1 MNSKI
6 LVGIRTLLVSFQFLQ
21 NFHSSPFF
29 YPSVFLAFLVGGLLV
44 CLTRDKA
51 QSFCDELQAVDGH
64 PAWIVGEVVYGN
76 REVRI
81 DEDLKVIEV

>member
-6 LVGIRTLLVSFQFLQ
+6 LVGIRTVLVSFKL
-21 NFHSSPFF
+21 HRIPFQSI
-29 YPSVFLAFLVGGLLV
+29 YPSVFLAFLAGGLLV